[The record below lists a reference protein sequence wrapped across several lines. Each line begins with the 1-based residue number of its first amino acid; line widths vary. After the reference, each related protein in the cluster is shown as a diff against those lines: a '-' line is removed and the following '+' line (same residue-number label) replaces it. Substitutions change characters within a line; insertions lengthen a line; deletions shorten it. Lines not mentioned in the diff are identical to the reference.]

1 MNGGPRAGFKAAL
14 EAWFNRVWWQAPST
28 AQATLL
34 RPLSWLYLLLLKS
47 NGWLR
52 RLGGAVPQT
61 LPVPV
66 LVVGNWVVGGAG
78 KTPTVMAV
86 VQALQRRGHRP
97 GVISRGHGRVD
108 SRAGGGAQEVRLNT
122 AAHVSGDE
130 PLLIRRRC
138 GVPVWVGARRVAAAA
153 ALCQAHP
160 EVDVLVSDDGLQHHA
175 LPRAAELV
183 VFDER
188 GVGNACLLPAG
199 PLRQPLPASLPA
211 WTRVLYTSGHPS
223 TALQGAVARRS
234 IDIAWP
240 LAAWQSGRPDLLAQ
254 ALPLAALQGQ
264 ALLAVAG
271 IAAPEKFFSMLESAG
286 LTIERLSLPDHHD
299 YANLP
304 WPHGTAVVIT
314 TEKDAIKLDPQRM
327 GSTAV
332 WVVPLNLTLPDDL
345 IADLH
350 NLLFPMARP

>member
-1 MNGGPRAGFKAAL
+1 MNAGLRAGFKAAL
-14 EAWFNRVWWQAPST
+14 EAWFNRVWWQVPRSA
-28 AQATLL
+28 AATLL
-34 RPLSWLYLLLLKS
+34 QPLSWVYLLLL
-47 NGWLR
+47 NLQGWWR
-52 RLGGAVPQT
+52 RFGGAAPKA

-97 GVISRGHGRVD
+97 GVVSRGHGRVGSMAD
-108 SRAGGGAQEVRLNT
+108 GGIQEVHPDT
-122 AAHVSGDE
+122 PTQVSGDE

-138 GVPVWVGARRVAAAA
+138 AVPVWVGAQRMAAAT

-188 GVGNACLLPAG
+188 GVGNAYLLPAG
-199 PLRQPLPASLPA
+199 PLRQPLPTALPA
-211 WTRVLYTSGHPS
+211 LSRVLYTSGRPS
-223 TALQGAVARRS
+223 TALHGALASRS
-234 IDIAWP
+234 INIAWP
-240 LAAWQSGRPDLLAQ
+240 LAAWLSGRPDLVTQAQ
-254 ALPLAALQGQ
+254 PLATLQAP

-271 IAAPEKFFSMLESAG
+271 IAAPEKFFGMLESTG
-286 LTIERLSLPDHHD
+286 LKIKRLPLPDHHD

-304 WPHGTAVVIT
+304 WPQGTAAVIT
-314 TEKDAIKLDPQRM
+314 TEKDAIKLDPKRI
-327 GSTAV
+327 GSTTV

-350 NLLFPMARP
+350 NLLFPLAPP

>member
-1 MNGGPRAGFKAAL
+1 MNVSLRAGFRAAL
-14 EAWFNRVWWQAPST
+14 EAWFNRVWWQVPRT
-28 AQATLL
+28 AAATLL
-34 RPLSWLYLLLLKS
+34 QPLSWLYLLLLNL

-52 RLGGAVPQT
+52 RLCGAATQT

-97 GVISRGHGRVD
+97 GVISRGHGRVGSMAD
-108 SRAGGGAQEVRLNT
+108 GGVQEVQPNT
-122 AAHVSGDE
+122 AAQVSGDE

-138 GVPVWVGARRVAAAA
+138 AVPVWVGTQRVAAAA

-199 PLRQPLPASLPA
+199 PLRQPLPTTLPA
-211 WTRVLYTSGHPS
+211 LSRVLYTSGRPS
-223 TALQGAVARRS
+223 TALHGTLASRS

-240 LAAWQSGRPDLLAQ
+240 LAAWQSGRPDHVGQAQ
-254 ALPLAALQGQ
+254 PLATLRGQGM
-264 ALLAVAG
+264 LAVAG
-271 IAAPEKFFSMLESAG
+271 IAAPEKFFGMLESAG
-286 LTIERLSLPDHHD
+286 LTIQRLPLPDHHD
-299 YANLP
+299 YATLP
-304 WPHGTAVVIT
+304 WPLGTAAVIT

-332 WVVPLNLTLPDDL
+332 WVVPLNLALPGDL

-350 NLLFPMARP
+350 HLLFPLAPL